1 MAVTTHGMS
10 RTPEYKIWSVMLQ
23 RCHNPNAQGYPYYG
37 ARGISVCERWRESF
51 AEFIADVG
59 RRPSAEHSL
68 DRIENDGNYE
78 PGNCRWATPKEQ
90 ANNRRPIKLSA
101 LDVDHIRILSNQGWM
116 RGVLAKLFDVS
127 QGHISE
133 IALGT
138 TRMTY

>member
-1 MAVTTHGMS
+1 M
-10 RTPEYKIWSVMLQ
+10 
-23 RCHNPNAQGYPYYG
+23 RCTNPKVAGYARYG
-37 ARGISVCERWRESF
+37 GRGIKICVRWKTFENF
-51 AEFIADVG
+51 LADVG
-59 RRPSAEHSL
+59 SRPSPGHSI
-68 DRIENDGNYE
+68 DRFPNNNGNYE
-78 PGNCRWATPKEQ
+78 PGNVRWATRKEQ